1 MGPALGSLVI
11 EPSLKKCHLNRGL
24 GVHKVPAMSRA
35 RGGTLQALGTSS
47 AWAMRLKNALGKKK
61 RMPWVF

>member
-11 EPSLKKCHLNRGL
+11 ETSLKKCHLNRGL

-35 RGGTLQALGTSS
+35 RGGTFQALGTSS
-47 AWAMRLKNALGKKK
+47 AWAMRLKNALGVLE
-61 RMPWVF
+61 PI